1 MNYYERHIGDWI
13 GDTVNLTMLED
24 GAYNRLIDQ
33 YYRSEKPLP
42 LDSKELFRLARASSS
57 AERKAVL
64 YVISTFFV
72 RTESGFTQ
80 KRAQAGIEQF
90 WERDQAAEGKRE
102 NDRERQQRARERR
115 KQLFEELRS
124 HGIVPEFNTPTKQ
137 LAFELSRVT
146 SRDIPRDDHAS
157 VTRDNTATQAPV
169 ANPQTPD
176 IKTLGDSTHVA
187 EPRVRAKPAEL
198 SAAMRRHSIEAQP
211 GDPRVIAAAEA
222 GITVETVEAAC
233 GEAKSTKQGQ
243 RINAG
248 YVLTIAERWTREAAA
263 PRPTATGQRF
273 TSAVD
278 ARSADRKRAYEV
290 LTGKTAA
297 PEPEVKP
304 AEVINGHVK
313 LIG

>member
-1 MNYYERHIGDWI
+1 MNYYARHIGDWI

-64 YVISTFFV
+64 YVISAFFV

-102 NDRERQQRARERR
+102 NDRERQQRARDRR

-137 LAFELSRVT
+137 LALELSRVT
-146 SRDIPRDDHAS
+146 KRDITRDDHAI

-176 IKTLGDSTHVA
+176 IKTLGDRQPVGTPIA
-187 EPRVRAKPAEL
+187 RAKPAEL

-211 GDPRVIAAAEA
+211 GDPRVIAAADA
-222 GITVETVEAAC
+222 GISVETVEAAC
-233 GEAKSTKQGQ
+233 GEAKSARQGQ

-248 YVLTIAERWTREAAA
+248 YVLTIAERWTREASQ
-263 PRPTATGQRF
+263 PRPAPNARASPQRTPSYHDERAATI
-273 TSAVD
+273 A
-278 ARSADRKRAYEV
+278 A
-290 LTGKTAA
+290 LTGANRNH
-297 PEPEVKP
+297 EPSERD
-304 AEVINGHVK
+304 VIDVNAR
-313 LIG
+313 LIE